1 VSLATA
7 RNLRRLLAG
16 VLLGA
21 LPLAGCT
28 APAVPAG
35 AAAVPLAFPV
45 EVDPALA
52 AAVPEA
58 IAADGF
64 LDIGTDPSYRPME
77 YTDSLGRLTGVDIQ
91 LAQAIAAT
99 LDLRPIFVL
108 EAFTALE
115 SGIRAG
121 RFELGA
127 AAISVHPGETLET
140 DGVLYLMSGTSLARS
155 VTSDATLSDLCGR
168 SVAALE
174 GSAQLTALADQS
186 GSCRSAGRAR
196 ITVVA
201 GETQEAVTRS
211 VLVGEAE
218 AMLGDSPAVQASVRS
233 YAGELELV
241 DGLADPAPLAMLAP
255 PGNGFAEV
263 VARALDGLIA
273 DGTYAD
279 ILASGGL
286 VEGAVDSTL
295 VLPAGTARPAA
306 PIPQPRR
313 GRNRRS
319 PRQGGRRLGTVGCST
334 VLIEQRR

>member
-1 VSLATA
+1 VPLATA
-7 RNLRRLLAG
+7 RNLRRLLG
-16 VLLGA
+16 VLLLGA
-21 LPLAGCT
+21 LPLAGCA
-28 APAVPAG
+28 APTGTAG

-45 EVDPALA
+45 EADPALA
-52 AAVPEA
+52 AAVPEE

-77 YTDSLGRLTGVDIQ
+77 YTDSTGRLTGVDIQ

-127 AAISVHPGETLET
+127 AAISVQPGESLDT
-140 DGVLYLMSGTSLARS
+140 DGVLYLSSGTLLARS
-155 VTSDATLSDLCGR
+155 VASDATLADLCGR

-174 GSAQLTALADQS
+174 GSTQLTALAAQA
-186 GSCRSAGRAR
+186 GTCRADGRAG

-218 AMLGDSPAVQASVRS
+218 AMVGDSPVVQASVRS
-233 YAGELELV
+233 YPGELELV
-241 DGLADPAPLAMLAP
+241 DGRADPAPLAMLTP
-255 PGNGFAEV
+255 PGDGFAEV
-263 VARALDGLIA
+263 VSRVLDGLIA
-273 DGTYAD
+273 DGTYAA

-286 VEGAVDSTL
+286 VEGAVDTTA
-295 VLPAGTARPAA
+295 VLPAGTALPAEPSA
-306 PIPQPRR
+306 QGRR

-319 PRQGGRRLGTVGCST
+319 PRQCGRRMGTVGTST
-334 VLIEQRR
+334 VLMAQRR